1 MCFPADINVPPPE
14 GGATAGSTPQ
24 PEQQCQGTAPVTL
37 FLSPLAFST
46 HLLNPKCQLYPFVVR
61 QDPALQLFCCKPK
74 GKAKSVCVSLFSQ
87 LSCSLLGA
95 CSAPRNISKS
105 QCQRKQTCLCL
116 PVHSHLTCP
125 AMAGGRRPKYTR
137 FVGAGLVLK
146 TNPKGNTSPP
156 YWPQPPLHTPAL
168 CGPLKE

>member
-1 MCFPADINVPPPE
+1 MPGHSF
-14 GGATAGSTPQ
+14 SYL
-24 PEQQCQGTAPVTL
+24 AP
-37 FLSPLAFST
+37 FSLAFST

-61 QDPALQLFCCKPK
+61 QDRALQLFCCKPK
-74 GKAKSVCVSLFSQ
+74 GKAKSVCVSLI
-87 LSCSLLGA
+87 LTTVVLCSLLGA
-95 CSAPRNISKS
+95 CSAPKNIGKS

-125 AMAGGRRPKYTR
+125 AMAGGRRPKQTR
-137 FVGAGLVLK
+137 FVGGGLVLK
-146 TNPKGNTSPP
+146 TNPTGTTSPS